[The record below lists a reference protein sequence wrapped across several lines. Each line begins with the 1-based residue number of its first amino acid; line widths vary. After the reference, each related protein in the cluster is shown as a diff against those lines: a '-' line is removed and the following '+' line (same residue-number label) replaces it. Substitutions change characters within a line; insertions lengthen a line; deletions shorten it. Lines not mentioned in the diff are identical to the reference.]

1 MYFDP
6 IDCGNRVK
14 KVRKAFGY
22 TQEDVANKLNISA
35 SHYGK
40 FECGKTL
47 PSIDILIELAALLH
61 LSLDFVLL
69 GAEPHS
75 DILKHKVHSIIEF
88 LTAMEK
94 EL

>member
-22 TQEDVANKLNISA
+22 TQEDVANQLNISA

-47 PSIDILIELAALLH
+47 PSIDI
-61 LSLDFVLL
+61 F
-69 GAEPHS
+69 
-75 DILKHKVHSIIEF
+75 
-88 LTAMEK
+88 
-94 EL
+94 